1 MVVVLKNN
9 APADLTGEL
18 ISELKGKNLDVQIN
32 TGVDRT
38 VLGLLGDVTII
49 DPDALETQHP
59 IIEKVLKVSEP
70 YKKANIRFH
79 PEPTVVN
86 VSGNTIGDKKKLAQI
101 GRASCR
107 ERV

>member
-70 YKKANIRFH
+70 
-79 PEPTVVN
+79 
-86 VSGNTIGDKKKLAQI
+86 VSYTHLQSGLS
-101 GRASCR
+101 RL
-107 ERV
+107 